1 MLGFGDV
8 PTWPVSIID
17 FHGLDD
23 DTIPYDI
30 SMSEGEGPGGTI
42 ISWDGYYY
50 YDKQTTIQTYAD
62 GLGCGPA
69 QEYPTGMDGTDNWR
83 CSIRSEC
90 NGGGEIVDCNANYGH
105 DYPFSP
111 K

>member
-1 MLGFGDV
+1 M
-8 PTWPVSIID
+8 PNTRVSIID

-23 DTIPYDI
+23 DIIPYEI

-69 QEYPTGMDGTDNWR
+69 QEYPTGMDGTTNWR
-83 CSIRSEC
+83 CSIRSGC
-90 NGGGEIVDCNANYGH
+90 SGGGEIVDCRGNYGH
-105 DYPFSP
+105 DYPFAP

>member
-8 PTWPVSIID
+8 PSWPINLID

-23 DTIPYDI
+23 DTIPYEI

-50 YDKQTTIQTYAD
+50 YDKMATIQTYAD
-62 GLGCGPA
+62 GMGCGPA
-69 QEYPTGMDGTDNWR
+69 EVEINKMLKMSF
-83 CSIRSEC
+83 SITVIGQLLPHRKTSC
-90 NGGGEIVDCNANYGH
+90 
-105 DYPFSP
+105 
-111 K
+111 